1 MILAAP
7 VVADVVV
14 VADADVDAAAT
25 TIALPMIMVDAD
37 VDVDVDVGADVMTL
51 YPPFPRPRA
60 KAGKIPRTRAPGAVE
75 AEDEVDL
82 PPCRTSERQGRP
94 LRPRRPAL
102 EGVFGMGHDA
112 DRPVGLDADFHRHV
126 ALLDGA
132 QHPANICFTEAGF
145 PSVCHLSWPHPCRLL
160 SSIFF
165 RVGLA
170 LSGKGVEVH
179 IEGCAVA
186 LFNLARPCGETPV
199 FEDIGF

>member
-7 VVADVVV
+7 VVVVV
-14 VADADVDAAAT
+14 VADVDVDAAAT

-37 VDVDVDVGADVMTL
+37 VDVGAAVGADVMTL

-94 LRPRRPAL
+94 VRPRRPAL
-102 EGVFGMGHDA
+102 EGVFGMGDDA

-126 ALLDGA
+126 ALFDGA
-132 QHPANICFTEAGF
+132 
-145 PSVCHLSWPHPCRLL
+145 
-160 SSIFF
+160 
-165 RVGLA
+165 
-170 LSGKGVEVH
+170 
-179 IEGCAVA
+179 
-186 LFNLARPCGETPV
+186 
-199 FEDIGF
+199 